1 MVGIMDN
8 QEWEEAE
15 KRNWYYRSTRRM
27 EESTTTI
34 ALVMSLKHVVVE
46 LWPSGPKVVVDPGA
60 LEVMT
65 SCKLCLLSC
74 ISFSSLPFSCF
85 HYCRGEDFCYS
96 FDPWNDANADANC
109 LLKPDET
116 MTWPP
121 SGNTNP
127 NDNGEGWK
135 VVCK

>member
-74 ISFSSLPFSCF
+74 MAFSSLPYLLLSLLQG
-85 HYCRGEDFCYS
+85 RGF
-96 FDPWNDANADANC
+96 
-109 LLKPDET
+109 LLLI
-116 MTWPP
+116 
-121 SGNTNP
+121 
-127 NDNGEGWK
+127 
-135 VVCK
+135 